1 MSIAEKLQTI
11 AENEQKVYD
20 AGYNKGK
27 AEGGGDNYY
36 DEIWDSY
43 LKNGTITNCDYIFAG
58 IGWNDAIFNPPHRI
72 APKTAYRMFIA
83 TGITDIS
90 KADMNFSNCTNL
102 NDFAAG
108 STALQ
113 KVGVIDISKASSG
126 ASWLFG
132 NCKNLHTIEKII
144 TVEARVYSSTFNG
157 TTSLVNITFEGEIG
171 RTINFQSSPLS
182 VASMK
187 SIISH
192 LKNYN
197 DTDKDLTYTLTFSCW
212 EALEADSTSPDGT
225 TWREYIENTLG
236 WITT

>member
-27 AEGGGDNYY
+27 AEGGGNA
-36 DEIWDSY
+36 EIWDSY

-90 KADMNFSNCTNL
+90 KADIDFSNCTNL
-102 NDFAAG
+102 NDFASG

-113 KVGVIDISKASSG
+113 KVGVIDISKASAG
-126 ASWLFG
+126 VNWLLG
-132 NCKNLHTIEKII
+132 NCKNVHTVVKII
-144 TVEARVYSSTFNG
+144 TSETRGYASAFNG
-157 TTSLVNITFEGEIG
+157 MASLVNIEFEGVIG
-171 RTINFQSSPLS
+171 RSINFQSSPLS

-187 SIISH
+187 NIISH
-192 LKNYN
+192 LKNYHG
-197 DTDKDLTYTLTFSCW
+197 TDKDLTYTLTFSDACW
-212 EALEADSTSPDGT
+212 EALEADSTAPDGT
-225 TWREYIENTLG
+225 TWREYIENILG
-236 WITT
+236 WITA